1 MRYSISSRFGATFV
15 GAVIGE
21 TIGSSKGVSPRRF
34 SYPNAI
40 KPHQEKPLDRRVEQ
54 QKYPVAAKYLGG
66 RLAIIGAERLI
77 KLGRFDLDDW
87 HDAFTKDLLAQDV
100 INCNPT
106 IAILAT
112 LPIALFYH
120 ESEIKLRQ
128 NLQLALKAVGQDDA
142 MIRDRALAVGYA
154 IALSLNEKINPA
166 TLIPQVITFLGE
178 PQTQI
183 TQQLLQVQT
192 LLNQQA
198 GLERAIAV
206 SRDATT
212 PIALAFY
219 CFLSSLE
226 DFRLST
232 LRAAQ
237 TSYQPQI
244 TTAIVGALSGAYN
257 SISGIPISWRM
268 ALLRFEKQ
276 QAGWETTE
284 VEMLQVSD
292 ALVSVWSGV
301 YDQVTHPTDSN
312 SVAAIASP
320 RVIKP
325 R

>member
-1 MRYSISSRFGATFV
+1 MRYSLSSRFGATFL

-21 TIGSSKGVSPRRF
+21 MIGSSKGVSPRRF

-40 KPHQEKPLDRRVEQ
+40 KPHQEQLLRRVEQ
-54 QKYPVAAKYLGG
+54 QKYPVEAKYLGG

-77 KLGRFDLDDW
+77 QLGRFDLDDW
-87 HDAFTKDLLAQDV
+87 HDTFTKDLLAQDT

-128 NLQLALKAVGQDDA
+128 NVQLALEAVGENDT
-142 MIRDRALAVGYA
+142 MIRDGALAVGYA
-154 IALSLNEKINPA
+154 IALSLNEKINAA

-192 LLNQQA
+192 LLDQQA

-206 SRDATT
+206 SRDT

-219 CFLSSLE
+219 CFLSTLE

-232 LRAAQ
+232 LRATQ

-244 TTAIVGALSGAYN
+244 TTAIAGALSGAYN
-257 SISGIPISWRM
+257 SISGIPINWRM
-268 ALLRFEKQ
+268 AL
-276 QAGWETTE
+276 AGWEKTE

-292 ALVSVWSGV
+292 TLVSVWSGV
-301 YDQVTHPTDSN
+301 YDQVTHPTDIT
-312 SVAAIASP
+312 SVTAIASP

>member
-1 MRYSISSRFGATFV
+1 MRYSLSSRFGATFL

-21 TIGSSKGVSPRRF
+21 MIGSSKGVSIRRF

-40 KPHQEKPLDRRVEQ
+40 KLHQEQLLRRVEK
-54 QKYPVAAKYLGG
+54 QKYPVEAKYLGG

-77 KLGRFDLDDW
+77 QLGRFDLDDW
-87 HDAFTKDLLAQDV
+87 HDAFTKDLLAKDT

-128 NLQLALKAVGQDDA
+128 NLQLALTAVGQNDA
-142 MIRDRALAVGYA
+142 MIRDGALAVGYA
-154 IALSLNEKINPA
+154 IALSLNEKINAA

-178 PQTQI
+178 PHQI

-198 GLERAIAV
+198 GLERAIATLG
-206 SRDATT
+206 RDATT
-212 PIALAFY
+212 PIDLAFY
-219 CFLSSLE
+219 CFLSTLE

-237 TSYQPQI
+237 TDYQPQI
-244 TTAIVGALSGAYN
+244 TTAIAGALSGAYN
-257 SISGIPISWRM
+257 SISGIPVNWRM
-268 ALLRFEKQ
+268 ALSRFEAQ

>member
-1 MRYSISSRFGATFV
+1 MRYSLSSRFGATFV

-21 TIGSSKGVSPRRF
+21 MIGSSKGVSIRRF

-40 KPHQEKPLDRRVEQ
+40 KPHQEQLLRRVEQ
-54 QKYPVAAKYLGG
+54 QKYAVEAKYLGG

-77 KLGRFDLDDW
+77 QLGRFDLDDW
-87 HDAFTKDLLAQDV
+87 HDAFTKDLLAQDT

-142 MIRDRALAVGYA
+142 MIRDGALAVGYA
-154 IALSLNEKINPA
+154 IALSLNEKINAA

-198 GLERAIAV
+198 GLERAIALG
-206 SRDATT
+206 RDATT

-219 CFLSSLE
+219 CFLNSLE

-237 TSYQPQI
+237 TDYQPQI
-244 TTAIVGALSGAYN
+244 TTAIAGALSGAYN
-257 SISGIPISWRM
+257 SISGIPINWRM
-268 ALLRFEKQ
+268 ALSRFEKQ

-284 VEMLQVSD
+284 VEMFQVSD

>member
-1 MRYSISSRFGATFV
+1 MRYSLSSRFGATFL

-21 TIGSSKGVSPRRF
+21 MIGSSKGVSRRRF
-34 SYPNAI
+34 SYPNAT
-40 KPHQEKPLDRRVEQ
+40 KPHQEQPLDRKVEQ
-54 QKYPVAAKYLGG
+54 PKYSVEAKYLGE
-66 RLAIIGAERLI
+66 RLAVIGAERLI
-77 KLGRFDLDDW
+77 QLGKFELDDW
-87 HDAFTKDLLAQDV
+87 HNAFAKDLLAQDT
-100 INCNPT
+100 INCNAT
-106 IAILAT
+106 TAILST

-142 MIRDRALAVGYA
+142 MIRDGALAVGYA
-154 IALSLNEKINPA
+154 IALSLNEKINAA

-192 LLNQQA
+192 LLDEQA

-219 CFLSSLE
+219 CFLSTLE

-244 TTAIVGALSGAYN
+244 TTAIAGALSGAYN
-257 SISGIPISWRM
+257 SISSIPINWRM
-268 ALLRFEKQ
+268 ALSRFEKQ
-276 QAGWETTE
+276 LAGWETTE

-292 ALVSVWSGV
+292 ALVAVWSGV
-301 YDQVTHPTDSN
+301 YDQVTHPTDLN

>member
-1 MRYSISSRFGATFV
+1 MRYSLSSRFAATFV

-21 TIGSSKGVSPRRF
+21 MIGSSKGVSIRRF
-34 SYPNAI
+34 SCPNAI
-40 KPHQEKPLDRRVEQ
+40 KPHQEQLLRRVEQ
-54 QKYPVAAKYLGG
+54 QKYPVEAKYLGG

-77 KLGRFDLDDW
+77 QLGRFDLDDW
-87 HDAFTKDLLAQDV
+87 HNAFIKDLLAQDT

-128 NLQLALKAVGQDDA
+128 NLELALEAVGQNDA
-142 MIRDRALAVGYA
+142 LIRDGALAVGYA
-154 IALSLNEKINPA
+154 IALSLNEKINAA
-166 TLIPQVITFLGE
+166 TLIPQVINFLGE
-178 PQTQI
+178 PHQI

-198 GLERAIAV
+198 GLERAIALG
-206 SRDATT
+206 RDATT

-219 CFLSSLE
+219 CFLSTLE

-244 TTAIVGALSGAYN
+244 TTAIAGALSGAYN
-257 SISGIPISWRM
+257 SISGIPINWRM
-268 ALLRFEKQ
+268 ALFEKQ

-284 VEMLQVSD
+284 GEMFQVSD
-292 ALVSVWSGV
+292 ALVAVWSGV

>member
-1 MRYSISSRFGATFV
+1 MRYSLSSRFGATFL

-21 TIGSSKGVSPRRF
+21 MIGSSKGLSSTRF

-40 KPHQEKPLDRRVEQ
+40 KLHQEQLLRRVEQ
-54 QKYPVAAKYLGG
+54 QKYPVEAKYLGG

-87 HDAFTKDLLAQDV
+87 HDAFVKDLLAQDT
-100 INCNPT
+100 INCNST
-106 IAILAT
+106 TAILAT

-142 MIRDRALAVGYA
+142 MIRDGALAVGYA
-154 IALSLNEKINPA
+154 ISLSLNEQINAA
-166 TLIPQVITFLGE
+166 TLIPQVITFLGKSH
-178 PQTQI
+178 QI

-192 LLNQQA
+192 LLDQQA

-206 SRDATT
+206 SKDT

-237 TSYQPQI
+237 TTYQPQI
-244 TTAIVGALSGAYN
+244 TTAIAGALSGAYN
-257 SISGIPISWRM
+257 SISGIPVNWRM
-268 ALLRFEKQ
+268 VLRFDKQ
-276 QAGWETTE
+276 LAGSETTE
-284 VEMLQVSD
+284 EEMLQVSD

-301 YDQVTHPTDSN
+301 YDQGTHPTDSN

>member
-1 MRYSISSRFGATFV
+1 MRYSLSSRFGATFV

-21 TIGSSKGVSPRRF
+21 MIGSSKGVSIRRF

-40 KPHQEKPLDRRVEQ
+40 KSHQEELLRRVEQ
-54 QKYPVAAKYLGG
+54 QKYPVEAKYLGG

-77 KLGRFDLDDW
+77 QLGRFDLDDW
-87 HDAFTKDLLAQDV
+87 HNAFTKDLLAQDT
-100 INCNPT
+100 IKCNST
-106 IAILAT
+106 TAILAT

-142 MIRDRALAVGYA
+142 LIRDGALAVGYA

-178 PQTQI
+178 PHQI

-206 SRDATT
+206 SKDT

-237 TSYQPQI
+237 TDYQPQI
-244 TTAIVGALSGAYN
+244 TTAIAGALSGAYN
-257 SISGIPISWRM
+257 SISGIPINWRM
-268 ALLRFEKQ
+268 ALSRFEKQ
-276 QAGWETTE
+276 LAGWETIE
-284 VEMLQVSD
+284 VDMLQVSD
-292 ALVSVWSGV
+292 SLVSVWSGV

>member
-1 MRYSISSRFGATFV
+1 MRYSLSSRFGATFL

-21 TIGSSKGVSPRRF
+21 MIGSSKGVSIRRF

-40 KPHQEKPLDRRVEQ
+40 KPHQEQLLRRMEQ
-54 QKYPVAAKYLGG
+54 QKYPVETKYLGG

-77 KLGRFDLDDW
+77 QLGRFDLDDW
-87 HDAFTKDLLAQDV
+87 HDAFIKDLLAQDT
-100 INCNPT
+100 INCNST

-128 NLQLALKAVGQDDA
+128 NLQLALTAVGQNDA
-142 MIRDRALAVGYA
+142 MIRDGALAVGYA
-154 IALSLNEKINPA
+154 IALSLNEQINAA

-178 PQTQI
+178 SHQI

-198 GLERAIAV
+198 GLERAIATL
-206 SRDATT
+206 SRNATT

-219 CFLSSLE
+219 CFLSTLE

-237 TSYQPQI
+237 TDYQPQI
-244 TTAIVGALSGAYN
+244 TTAIAGALSGAYN
-257 SISGIPISWRM
+257 SISGIPINWRM
-268 ALLRFEKQ
+268 VLRFDKQ
-276 QAGWETTE
+276 LAGWETTE

-292 ALVSVWSGV
+292 SLVSVWSGV

-312 SVAAIASP
+312 LVAAIASP

>member
-1 MRYSISSRFGATFV
+1 MRYSLSSRFGATFL
-15 GAVIGE
+15 GAAIGE
-21 TIGSSKGVSPRRF
+21 MIGSSKGVSIRRF

-40 KPHQEKPLDRRVEQ
+40 KPHQEQLLRRVEQ
-54 QKYPVAAKYLGG
+54 QKYPVEAKYLGG
-66 RLAIIGAERLI
+66 HLAIIGAERLI
-77 KLGRFDLDDW
+77 QLGRFDLDDW
-87 HDAFTKDLLAQDV
+87 HDAFIKDLLAQDT

-128 NLQLALKAVGQDDA
+128 NLQLALTAVGQNDA
-142 MIRDRALAVGYA
+142 MIRDGALAVGYA

-178 PQTQI
+178 PHQI

-198 GLERAIAV
+198 GLERAIATLG
-206 SRDATT
+206 RDATT

-237 TSYQPQI
+237 TTYQPQI
-244 TTAIVGALSGAYN
+244 TTAIAGALSGAYN
-257 SISGIPISWRM
+257 SISGIPVNWRI
-268 ALLRFEKQ
+268 ALSRFEKQ
-276 QAGWETTE
+276 VAGSETTE

-301 YDQVTHPTDSN
+301 YDQVTHPTDIT
-312 SVAAIASP
+312 SVTAIASP

>member
-1 MRYSISSRFGATFV
+1 MRYSLSSRFGATFV

-21 TIGSSKGVSPRRF
+21 IIGSSKGVSIRRF

-40 KPHQEKPLDRRVEQ
+40 KPHHEQLLRRVEQ
-54 QKYPVAAKYLGG
+54 QKYPVEAKYLGG

-77 KLGRFDLDDW
+77 QLGRFDLDDW
-87 HDAFTKDLLAQDV
+87 HDAFTKDLLAQDT
-100 INCNPT
+100 IKCNPT

-128 NLQLALKAVGQDDA
+128 NLQLALIAVGQDDA
-142 MIRDRALAVGYA
+142 MIRDAALAVGYA
-154 IALSLNEKINPA
+154 IALSLNEQINAA

-183 TQQLLQVQT
+183 TQQLLQVES

-198 GLERAIAV
+198 GLERAIATLG
-206 SRDATT
+206 RDATT

-237 TSYQPQI
+237 TTYQPQI
-244 TTAIVGALSGAYN
+244 TTAIAGALSGSYN
-257 SISGIPISWRM
+257 SISGIPINWRM
-268 ALLRFEKQ
+268 ALP
-276 QAGWETTE
+276 GWDTNEE
-284 VEMLQVSD
+284 EMLQVSD

-301 YDQVTHPTDSN
+301 YDQVTHPTDSI

>member
-1 MRYSISSRFGATFV
+1 MRYSLSSRFGATFV

-21 TIGSSKGVSPRRF
+21 MIGSCKGVSPRRF
-34 SYPNAI
+34 WYPNAI
-40 KPHQEKPLDRRVEQ
+40 KLHQEQLLRRVEQ
-54 QKYPVAAKYLGG
+54 QQYPVEAKCLGG
-66 RLAIIGAERLI
+66 RLAIIGTERLI
-77 KLGRFDLDDW
+77 QLGRFDLDDW
-87 HDAFTKDLLAQDV
+87 HNAFTKDLLAQDT

-128 NLQLALKAVGQDDA
+128 NLQLALTAVGQDDA
-142 MIRDRALAVGYA
+142 MIRDGALAVGYA

-178 PQTQI
+178 PHQI

-237 TSYQPQI
+237 TSYQPQL
-244 TTAIVGALSGAYN
+244 TTAIAGALSGAYN
-257 SISGIPISWRM
+257 SISGIPINWRM
-268 ALLRFEKQ
+268 ALSRFEKQ
-276 QAGWETTE
+276 LAGWETTE
-284 VEMLQVSD
+284 VEMLQISD
-292 ALVSVWSGV
+292 ALVAVWSGV